1 MGSLCVMCDKAVSYV
16 QFGFGDGKCLK
27 PDGDYMILS
36 FVFVS
41 KLNVTL
47 CFEVSDE

>member
-1 MGSLCVMCDKAVSYV
+1 MCDKAVSYV
-16 QFGFGDGKCLK
+16 QFGLEDGKCLK
-27 PDGDYMILS
+27 PDRDYMILS

-47 CFEVSDE
+47 CFEVSVE